1 MVTAQ
6 TSPRDGRETVGSV
19 PDSHHDSVPRG
30 ERVSAAEVEARVG
43 AVTDPEIPTLA
54 IADLGIVRE
63 VAVDEGAGSVT
74 VRITPTY
81 SGCPAMEVIARDI
94 VDAAAD
100 VGYAATVQIVHA
112 PPWTTDW
119 LTDRGRE
126 ALAALHI
133 APPGARA
140 PGHHAPVPVTIGR
153 AAHTE
158 SAGSGMADAGGPVH
172 CPRCGSTDT
181 ELLARFGTTACKALH
196 RCRACGDPFD
206 EFKAV

>member
-1 MVTAQ
+1 MTQ
-6 TSPRDGRETVGSV
+6 
-19 PDSHHDSVPRG
+19 
-30 ERVSAAEVEARVG
+30 VSAAEVEERVG

-54 IADLGIVRE
+54 IADLGIVRD
-63 VAVDEGAGSVT
+63 VTVDESAGSVV

-81 SGCPAMEVIARDI
+81 SGCPAMDVIARDI

-100 VGYAATVQIVHA
+100 VGYAATVQTVYS

-119 LTDRGRE
+119 LTERGRA
-126 ALAALHI
+126 ALAQLDI

-140 PGHHAPVPVTIGR
+140 EAHGHSGPVAVTIGR
-153 AAHTE
+153 APHTDAVG
-158 SAGSGMADAGGPVH
+158 SAGSQESVS
-172 CPRCGSTDT
+172 CPRCGSADT
-181 ELLARFGTTACKALH
+181 ELIARFGTTACKALH

>member
-1 MVTAQ
+1 MT
-6 TSPRDGRETVGSV
+6 
-19 PDSHHDSVPRG
+19 
-30 ERVSAAEVEARVG
+30 RVSAAEVEQRVG

-54 IADLGIVRE
+54 IADLGIVRD
-63 VAVDEGAGSVT
+63 VTVDEASGSVV

-100 VGYAATVQIVHA
+100 VGYAATVQTVYS
-112 PPWTTDW
+112 PPWTTEW
-119 LTDRGRE
+119 LTERGRV
-126 ALAALHI
+126 ALAELDI
-133 APPGARA
+133 APPGVRG
-140 PGHHAPVPVTIGR
+140 PGSGGPVPVTIGR

-158 SAGSGMADAGGPVH
+158 SVEAGSEESVR

-181 ELLARFGTTACKALH
+181 ELIARFGTTACKALH